1 MNDQI
6 HIPTEETP
14 DCSRQ
19 LTIAKMQ
26 YTKLLKYRRK
36 LNFLTFL
43 FLTCL
48 LVVSI
53 GITILLTIA
62 ITYNYTSK
70 INSLSLSAEQ
80 STHDFEISF
89 ADAII
94 KDRADKVVSCT
105 VSSDTYY
112 DANQYIASLYRR
124 PDSLISASSLMGE
137 SYYLI
142 TDSLRLNKYDLMD
155 TSNNTI
161 YPGAIIKGDSLFS
174 NHYTVITS
182 ERTPLELMSNQTNGY
197 ALSVNNPGYST
208 VSTAVNQYAT
218 DYDGST
224 SKEWTY
230 YLQSATSSQE
240 FNFALGVG
248 FQGNELGLDI
258 GSSNE
263 KSTIAVVYSQI
274 YYTVSAEPKN
284 NASDYFSEGTDLR
297 ILGDCEPAYVSSVD
311 YGRKIVLIVSGT
323 LSSDELS
330 AKLNAC
336 IKGVSIG
343 VGIENILKEENLEC
357 RIMAYGGSD
366 ISSILNSS
374 EQNIGVVG
382 EIKTWLWGD
391 DSNGN
396 SSIADRLNT
405 YLSDKT
411 QLINPVP
418 ISYCLKYLSDNSVVP
433 PMYIKNESIVLAD
446 NVSLITLSADNN
458 KTFTVDISQL
468 PIVYFKTDAIHLQ
481 NQLAT
486 GTTFQFICRNNTFL
500 PITILYDDQEF
511 SIDLADCEWEKS
523 DTKSFFYTEDFVLY
537 KTTNE
542 FTVCMHKTR
551 QIDKIQ

>member
-1 MNDQI
+1 MNKLVAI
-6 HIPTEETP
+6 VGMCGSGKSVATEYF
-14 DCSRQ
+14 
-19 LTIAKMQ
+19 KN
-26 YTKLLKYRRK
+26 K
-36 LNFLTFL
+36 
-43 FLTCL
+43 
-48 LVVSI
+48 
-53 GITILLTIA
+53 
-62 ITYNYTSK
+62 NY
-70 INSLSLSAEQ
+70 E
-80 STHDFEISF
+80 
-89 ADAII
+89 
-94 KDRADKVVSCT
+94 V
-105 VSSDTYY
+105 
-112 DANQYIASLYRR
+112 
-124 PDSLISASSLMGE
+124 
-137 SYYLI
+137 
-142 TDSLRLNKYDLMD
+142 
-155 TSNNTI
+155 I
-161 YPGAIIKGDSLFS
+161 YFG
-174 NHYTVITS
+174 
-182 ERTPLELMSNQTNGY
+182 
-197 ALSVNNPGYST
+197 
-208 VSTAVNQYAT
+208 
-218 DYDGST
+218 
-224 SKEWTY
+224 
-230 YLQSATSSQE
+230 
-240 FNFALGVG
+240 GVTM
-248 FQGNELGLDI
+248 
-258 GSSNE
+258 
-263 KSTIAVVYSQI
+263 K
-274 YYTVSAEPKN
+274 K
-284 NASDYFSEGTDLR
+284 
-297 ILGDCEPAYVSSVD
+297 
-311 YGRKIVLIVSGT
+311 
-323 LSSDELS
+323 
-330 AKLNAC
+330 
-336 IKGVSIG
+336 
-343 VGIENILKEENLEC
+343 LKEENLEC

-433 PMYIKNESIVLAD
+433 PMYIKHESIVLAD